1 MAMGKRKRQRQ
12 PTTWVSATDFPMSAS
27 HPFYTRLNQLLGEHG
42 FDDLAEAQCTAFYAE
57 TMGRLG
63 LPAGDLFPTVY
74 GFTADL
80 ERARIEFSEDFQ
92 TRSVMWE

>member
-63 LPAGDLFPTVY
+63 LPAGDVFPTVY
-74 GFTADL
+74 GHSL
-80 ERARIEFSEDFQ
+80 RIWSEHVSSS
-92 TRSVMWE
+92 TRIFRHGR